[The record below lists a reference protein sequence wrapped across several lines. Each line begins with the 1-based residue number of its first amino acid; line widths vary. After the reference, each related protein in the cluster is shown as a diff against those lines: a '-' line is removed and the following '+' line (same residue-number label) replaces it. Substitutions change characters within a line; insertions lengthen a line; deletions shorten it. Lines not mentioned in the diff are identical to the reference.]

1 MKRMICLMLAL
12 VFLLLSGC
20 HYSERGDI
28 LEPVEFYYPRVTTN
42 FVYGAPDSVFT
53 AEVREASG
61 HVNDLSYLIT
71 MYLRGPQSA
80 NLRSPF
86 PADCKLEE
94 IRTGG
99 NTLCI
104 VLSGEFAELEG
115 LEQTI
120 ACAALAKTCLS
131 LSQMQRIRI
140 DSTSENKTFSITL
153 TEDSLL
159 LADQSA
165 FDAEPAQEIE

>member
-1 MKRMICLMLAL
+1 MKRTICLMLVL

-20 HYSERGDI
+20 HYSESGDI
-28 LEPVEFYYPRVTTN
+28 LEPVEFYYPRVTKH
-42 FVYGAPDSVFT
+42 FVYGAQDGVLT

-165 FDAEPAQEIE
+165 FDAEPAQETE